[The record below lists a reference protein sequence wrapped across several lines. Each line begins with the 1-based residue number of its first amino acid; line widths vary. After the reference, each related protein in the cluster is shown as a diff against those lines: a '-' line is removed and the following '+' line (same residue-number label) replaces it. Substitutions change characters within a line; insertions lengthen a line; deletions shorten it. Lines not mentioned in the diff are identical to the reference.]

1 MSANMKTR
9 HLTLRIYLSHISDGT
24 LSPSSI
30 FYLPPQPQ
38 AKLLFEGRSSLPVA
52 GSSPSRVGRVCVSV
66 VLLFYIS
73 IYLWAVQSPRKLIM
87 VGVRFSVPFKCLG
100 TDHCVHALC

>member
-38 AKLLFEGRSSLPVA
+38 AKLLFEARKVIPSSCWLKSFTGGA
-52 GSSPSRVGRVCVSV
+52 GVCFCCSF
-66 VLLFYIS
+66 VLY
-73 IYLWAVQSPRKLIM
+73 
-87 VGVRFSVPFKCLG
+87 
-100 TDHCVHALC
+100 